1 MQQALLKQRVG
12 AGHPSWQYD
21 KPAPRHGIK
30 TPLRGEG
37 RKTVISF
44 LAVVLLHTAAVALL
58 ITRTTEYTPLNLV
71 NPAESVTIQATM
83 VEEPEPEPV
92 AEIEPEPPVLTSD
105 QGEREIAPIVEKQPT
120 PPEPLPP
127 PVKREV
133 KAPPKPQVK
142 PRPVQPKTVTP
153 PQPVARIERPSAPA
167 SASPATATE
176 LTPGNSRG
184 DMMQNNPGAIPKNV
198 ASVGCAVPQPE
209 YPRRARRLQQEGEV
223 LIRLVIGPDG
233 RLLKHEIARGSGYEA
248 LDQAAMSA
256 VAQAR
261 CTPYRENGQAISVMT
276 LQPVNFKLSR

>member
-1 MQQALLKQRVG
+1 MKQRVG
-12 AGHPSWQYD
+12 AGHPSWQYG
-21 KPAPRHGIK
+21 KPAPHHGIK

-37 RKTVISF
+37 RKTAISF

-92 AEIEPEPPVLTSD
+92 AELEPEPPVLTSD
-105 QGEREIAPIVEKQPT
+105 QGEREIAPVVEKQPA
-120 PPEPLPP
+120 PPAPLPP

-133 KAPPKPQVK
+133 KTPPKPQVK

-184 DMMQNNPGAIPKNV
+184 NMMQNNPGAIPKNV

-233 RLLKHEIARGSGYEA
+233 RLLKHEIARGSGYET

>member
-12 AGHPSWQYD
+12 AAHSSWQYG
-21 KPAPRHGIK
+21 KPAPHHDIN
-30 TPLRGEG
+30 TPRRGEG
-37 RKTVISF
+37 KKAVISF
-44 LAVVLLHTAAVALL
+44 LAVLLLHTAAIALL

-71 NPAESVTIQATM
+71 NPAESVTIQAAL

-92 AEIEPEPPVLTSD
+92 AEVTPEPPVLTSD
-105 QGEREIAPIVEKQPT
+105 QGEREIAPVVEQQPA

-133 KAPPKPQVK
+133 KTPPKPQVK
-142 PRPVQPKTVTP
+142 PRPVQPKTVTQ
-153 PQPVARIERPSAPA
+153 PQPAARTERPSAPA
-167 SASPATATE
+167 STSPTTAAE
-176 LTPGNSRG
+176 LAPGNSRG
-184 DMMQNNPGAIPKNV
+184 NMMENNPGAIPKNV

-223 LIRLVIGPDG
+223 LIRLVIGPEG
-233 RLLKHEIARGSGYEA
+233 RLIRHEIARGSGYEA